1 MSWYSLAPLFFSI
14 LNRAQILFL
23 YFVQLM
29 IDETPV
35 KDQLQRV
42 GIDLAQPELLGQG
55 SFGSV
60 YKGTWLGREQFH
72 LV

>member
-1 MSWYSLAPLFFSI
+1 
-14 LNRAQILFL
+14 
-23 YFVQLM
+23 M

-35 KDQLQRV
+35 KDQLLRV
-42 GIDLAQPELLGQG
+42 GIDLDQPELLGQG